1 MSTLKRD
8 RHESKKFM
16 VYEKAKELRNELAR
30 YILRDFDA
38 SGALSYMGPDWLSD
52 ERHELD
58 NDLREIC
65 GNIQEGNA
73 IHMKTKKDYYDRRAC
88 INRAIAYAKRL
99 STEMDWIT
107 EVFEKKINVDKY
119 IRAGGTMSDEIK
131 LLKGWRR
138 QTDKIFEK
146 GDLV

>member
-58 NDLREIC
+58 NDLREI
-65 GNIQEGNA
+65 G
-73 IHMKTKKDYYDRRAC
+73 
-88 INRAIAYAKRL
+88 KR
-99 STEMDWIT
+99 
-107 EVFEKKINVDKY
+107 
-119 IRAGGTMSDEIK
+119 
-131 LLKGWRR
+131 
-138 QTDKIFEK
+138 
-146 GDLV
+146 